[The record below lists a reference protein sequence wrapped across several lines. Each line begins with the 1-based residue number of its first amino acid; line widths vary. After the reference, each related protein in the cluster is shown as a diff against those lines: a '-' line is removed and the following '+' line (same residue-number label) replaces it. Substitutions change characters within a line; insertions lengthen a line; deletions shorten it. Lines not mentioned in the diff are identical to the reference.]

1 MERQP
6 DPRQVN
12 DIRGAKELNDF
23 VLKTGLCLRHKTE
36 RMRYRAQRSNVT
48 HQQTGSLSHSL
59 AVSCSISLSR
69 SRNQSLI
76 FYFPLCR
83 SQPPSSPCPN
93 NAKITQLIHLPNW
106 GESRLAVR
114 LDFCFHLLCLHI
126 FKWLYVTFVNVY
138 ILVFSKRIVSH
149 IQPLL
154 NSRALQQQTRYVL
167 ILKIHSH
174 SVQNYFRHCKE
185 NVKFFKYISPQE

>member
-23 VLKTGLCLRHKTE
+23 ELKTGLCLRHKTE
-36 RMRYRAQRSNVT
+36 RMRCRAQRSNVT
-48 HQQTGSLSHSL
+48 HKQTGSLSL
-59 AVSCSISLSR
+59 PVSCSFSR

-93 NAKITQLIHLPNW
+93 NATITQLIHLPNW
-106 GESRLAVR
+106 EESRLAVQ
-114 LDFCFHLLCLHI
+114 LDLCFLLLHLHT
-126 FKWLYVTFVNVY
+126 FKRLYVDFLQYLYLWVFQIFFV
-138 ILVFSKRIVSH
+138 LV
-149 IQPLL
+149 QPSL
-154 NSRALQQQTRYVL
+154 NS
-167 ILKIHSH
+167 
-174 SVQNYFRHCKE
+174 E
-185 NVKFFKYISPQE
+185 

>member
-36 RMRYRAQRSNVT
+36 RMRCRAQRSNVT
-48 HQQTGSLSHSL
+48 HQQTGSLSLFLSL
-59 AVSCSISLSR
+59 ALSLSR

-93 NAKITQLIHLPNW
+93 NATITQLIHLPNW
-106 GESRLAVR
+106 EESRLAVQ
-114 LDFCFHLLCLHI
+114 LDFCFLLPHLHT
-126 FKWLYVTFVNVY
+126 FKWLHVDFLQYLYLRCFPNIFV
-138 ILVFSKRIVSH
+138 LGTTIV
-149 IQPLL
+149 Q
-154 NSRALQQQTRYVL
+154 
-167 ILKIHSH
+167 
-174 SVQNYFRHCKE
+174 
-185 NVKFFKYISPQE
+185 

>member
-23 VLKTGLCLRHKTE
+23 ELKTGLCLRHKTE
-36 RMRYRAQRSNVT
+36 RMRCRAQRSNVT
-48 HQQTGSLSHSL
+48 HKQTGSLSL
-59 AVSCSISLSR
+59 PVSCSFSR

-93 NAKITQLIHLPNW
+93 NATITQLIHLPNW
-106 GESRLAVR
+106 EESRLAVQ
-114 LDFCFHLLCLHI
+114 LGCASFSFICTILNDYMWTFFNIYIWVFQI
-126 FKWLYVTFVNVY
+126 FFV
-138 ILVFSKRIVSH
+138 LV
-149 IQPLL
+149 QPSL
-154 NSRALQQQTRYVL
+154 NS
-167 ILKIHSH
+167 
-174 SVQNYFRHCKE
+174 E
-185 NVKFFKYISPQE
+185 

>member
-36 RMRYRAQRSNVT
+36 RMQCRVQRSNVT
-48 HQQTGSLSHSL
+48 HQQAGALSLSL
-59 AVSCSISLSR
+59 ALFLSR

-93 NAKITQLIHLPNW
+93 NATITQLIHLPNW
-106 GESRLAVR
+106 GESRLAVQ
-114 LDFCFHLLCLHI
+114 LDFCFHLLHLHI
-126 FKWLYVTFVNVY
+126 FKWLYVTFFNIY
-138 ILVFSKRIVSH
+138 VS
-149 IQPLL
+149 QP
-154 NSRALQQQTRYVL
+154 
-167 ILKIHSH
+167 
-174 SVQNYFRHCKE
+174 
-185 NVKFFKYISPQE
+185 FFVSYTTTAQL